1 MTSDGER
8 TWKGRTRPRTGVAIV
23 VYAVAGALLATA
35 FVRGDLQDLGDRW
48 PFLVL
53 LVAGALSYGLL
64 VASSWAEVELTLSGG
79 RMRVVVRE
87 GLLSQTREGIHEVG
101 RGDMAKVRERVVRG
115 LVHNV
120 FIEGPNGRRLCAF
133 PRFLDRRQHDE
144 MVQAV
149 VEWGGRS

>member
-8 TWKGRTRPRTGVAIV
+8 TWLGRTRPRTGVAMV
-23 VYAVAGALLATA
+23 VYAVAGALLAIA

-48 PFLVL
+48 PFVLL

-64 VASSWAEVELTLSGG
+64 VARSWAEVELTLSGG

-87 GLLSQTREGIHEVG
+87 GLLSQTREGIHEVD
-101 RGDMAKVRERVVRG
+101 RGDVAKVRERVVRG

-120 FIEGPNGRRLCAF
+120 FIEGPNGKRLCAF
-133 PRFLDRRQHDE
+133 PWFLDRKQHDE
-144 MVQAV
+144 MVHAV
-149 VEWGGRS
+149 VEWGSRA